1 MAKDDEVAFWFQ
13 PIRLLKRL
21 RWLGHH
27 LCQVADAV
35 IEAQLD

>member
-1 MAKDDEVAFWFQ
+1 MAKDDEVAFCFQ
-13 PIRLLKRL
+13 PIRLLKRCVA
-21 RWLGHH
+21 GHH